1 MKGEKLMRTR
11 KKLKTFDKILIG
23 VMALSLCMIPALE
36 TFAAGNTTEHISYFT
51 IPSKGTLYGQK
62 RNYKFAKNSQTMG
75 IKFRGKGSA
84 DNRNKNEVV
93 LYGESTFI
101 NWSVGRATCGESA
114 DIIWKDNQF
123 LGDGKYFF
131 YFANNGTT
139 RWYTDKDA
147 VIMYAK

>member
-23 VMALSLCMIPALE
+23 VMAMAVCMIPTLE
-36 TFAAGNTTEHISYFT
+36 TFAANKTEHRSYFT
-51 IPSKGTLYGQK
+51 IPARGTLYGQK
-62 RNYKFAKNSQTMG
+62 RNYTFSKNSQTMG
-75 IKFRGKGSA
+75 IKFRGRGSA
-84 DNRNKNEVV
+84 NNKNKNEVV
-93 LYGESTFI
+93 LYGESFFM

-114 DIIWKDNQF
+114 DLIWKNNQF

-139 RWYTDKDA
+139 RWYTDKND
-147 VIMYAK
+147 VLMYAK